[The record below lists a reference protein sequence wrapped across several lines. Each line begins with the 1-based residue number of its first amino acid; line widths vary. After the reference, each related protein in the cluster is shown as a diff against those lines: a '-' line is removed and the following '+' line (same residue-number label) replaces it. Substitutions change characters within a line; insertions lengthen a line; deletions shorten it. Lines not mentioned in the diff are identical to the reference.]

1 MLKTRLTYRH
11 QSVLMPKHA
20 RERLVVM
27 SLFFYRQSV
36 PMGQGQI
43 ALGFKGKH
51 TPSPLRGTPPAS
63 GGERRMGAFGSGEN
77 KEDGIPTRKSR
88 NRLPI
93 AGPPYFITLADTYP
107 CIIASISSGVTRL
120 CSPLTMFFSITL
132 PSAISV
138 SPTMATY
145 GICFTLAYCICFFI
159 LALSG

>member
-1 MLKTRLTYRH
+1 MRQGKLFLVSRTSIPPPH
-11 QSVLMPKHA
+11 SVVL
-20 RERLVVM
+20 
-27 SLFFYRQSV
+27 
-36 PMGQGQI
+36 
-43 ALGFKGKH
+43 
-51 TPSPLRGTPPAS
+51 PLRGRKEE
-63 GGERRMGAFGSGEN
+63 GGAIVSGEN
-77 KEDGIPTRKSR
+77 KEDGIPTKKSR

-93 AGPPYFITLADTYP
+93 AGLPYFITFADTQP
-107 CIIASISSGVTRL
+107 CIIASISSGVTRF

>member
-1 MLKTRLTYRH
+1 
-11 QSVLMPKHA
+11 
-20 RERLVVM
+20 
-27 SLFFYRQSV
+27 
-36 PMGQGQI
+36 MGQGQI
-43 ALGFKGKH
+43 ALGFKDKH

-63 GGERRMGAFGSGEN
+63 GGERMTGAIVSGEN
-77 KEDGIPTRKSR
+77 KEDGIPTTKSH

-93 AGPPYFITLADTYP
+93 AGLPYFITFADTYP
-107 CIIASISSGVTRL
+107 RIIASISSGVTRF

>member
-1 MLKTRLTYRH
+1 MRLTYRH
-11 QSVLMPKHA
+11 QCVLIPRQA
-20 RERLVVM
+20 TGRPIIM
-27 SLFFYRQSV
+27 SLFFHRQRT

-43 ALGFKGKH
+43 TLGFKDKH

-63 GGERRMGAFGSGEN
+63 GGERRTGAIASGKN
-77 KEDGIPTRKSR
+77 KEDGTPTMKSR

-93 AGPPYFITLADTYP
+93 AGLPYFITFADTYP
-107 CIIASISSGVTRL
+107 CIIASISSGVTRF